1 MEPFD
6 EPDRPPD
13 SNEPDG
19 ASRGEDSLLDPGVLE
34 FRRRA
39 LAFGF
44 GFVVLGSFALLVA
57 IYLQLAHQILWASTL
72 AVLFYPLHRRILS
85 LVGGRVTLAST
96 ISTLLSLAILF
107 IPAVLLVFNL
117 VNEVRSILPGLSEGF
132 GVRAYQG
139 ISEWVERSPFR
150 GLAHLFLTQDPG
162 QGAKALEVEVA
173 KAAAATQDFLLE
185 QLRTVTKSI
194 PAAAFQFIVTVVA
207 FFFFLR
213 HGPGW
218 IRALQQILPLRT
230 VHSERLVTIA
240 GQSVNAVFRG
250 VILTAA
256 AQGLLA
262 GLGFWVAG
270 TRMPILL
277 GGLTFIGS
285 LIPFVGAVAVWL
297 PTSVILGLTGR
308 PGAAIGLA
316 IWGTLVISLADNFLK
331 PYLIGREMRL
341 PTLWLFLAIIGAIK
355 LFGFLGIVVG
365 PAALSLAFACYR
377 IYTEGR
383 KIAG

>member
-1 MEPFD
+1 MEQP
-6 EPDRPPD
+6 EGLDRPPD
-13 SNEPDG
+13 EAKPAGGAAGIEPNP
-19 ASRGEDSLLDPGVLE
+19 DPGVLE

-44 GFVVLGSFALLVA
+44 GFVALGSFALLVA

-72 AVLFYPLHRRILS
+72 AVLFYPLHRRIVS

-107 IPAVLLVFNL
+107 IPALLMVFNL
-117 VNEVRSILPGLSEGF
+117 VNEVRSILPGLGDGF
-132 GVRAYQG
+132 GLRAYQS
-139 ISEWVERSPFR
+139 ISEWLEESPFR

-162 QGAKALEVEVA
+162 QGAKALELEVA
-173 KAAAATQDFLLE
+173 KAAVWVQDYLLE
-185 QLRTVTKSI
+185 QLRTVTKSL
-194 PAAAFQFIVTVVA
+194 PAALFQLIVTVVA

-218 IRALQQILPLRT
+218 IQALQQILPLRT
-230 VHSERLVTIA
+230 DHSERLVSIA
-240 GQSVNAVFRG
+240 GQSINAVFRG

-270 TRMPILL
+270 AKVPILL

-285 LIPFVGAVAVWL
+285 LIPFVGAVSVWL
-297 PTSVILGLTGR
+297 PTSVILLVSGKTA
-308 PGAAIGLA
+308 AAIGLA
-316 IWGTLVISLADNFLK
+316 VWGALAISLVDNFLK

-355 LFGFLGIVVG
+355 LFGFLGVVVG
-365 PAALSLAFACYR
+365 PAALSLGFACYR

-383 KIAG
+383 RIAN